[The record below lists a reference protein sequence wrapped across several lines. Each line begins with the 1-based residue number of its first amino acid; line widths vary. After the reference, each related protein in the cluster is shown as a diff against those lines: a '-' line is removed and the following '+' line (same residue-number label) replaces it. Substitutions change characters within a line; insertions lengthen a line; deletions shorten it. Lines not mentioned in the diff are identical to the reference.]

1 MGANV
6 SPLDQALE
14 EAQRAARRPD
24 TDRLNGRLGAE
35 SENAALRLM
44 TEAGLGYA
52 DAYRIVSGIYW
63 AGWSQGYTTGRT
75 TAGKES

>member
-1 MGANV
+1 MDV
-6 SPLDQALE
+6 SPMDKALE
-14 EAQRAARRPD
+14 EAQFAARRPD

-44 TEAGLGYA
+44 TEAGLTFA
-52 DAYRIVSGIYW
+52 DAYRLLSGVYW
-63 AGWSQGYTTGRT
+63 AGWAQGYTTGRT